1 MQVGIWSVG
10 VHLPEQIRENDWWS
24 DDVVSRWREKADA
37 KLDRAA
43 DADHELAT
51 DGARLVLKHMS
62 RYRDDVFR
70 GARQRR
76 ILADA
81 QSTTD
86 IELLAARKALAS
98 AEVAPGEVD
107 LLLSSTT
114 LPDVLL
120 VPNACRLHERLGLPA
135 RCFSL
140 QTEGVCNAFLMQLAL
155 AEQMI
160 RGGQARVALLVQ
172 SSGTSRLVRP
182 EDPLSA
188 WFGDA
193 ATAVVVG
200 KVADGYGLL
209 GRRHETYGE
218 YYDGLKCGRPDG
230 RWYDGAP
237 VSYIDQA
244 SNSRSM
250 LLSTMHRSRQVIHD
264 ALAEA
269 GTSPEQVDFYASHQ
283 GFAWFRAMT
292 QEHAGL
298 VNARTVDT
306 FEWTTSV
313 LGCNIPLVLHVGE
326 KEGLLRP
333 GDLVASFA
341 GAAGAVISAFAY
353 RWGRG

>member
-1 MQVGIWSVG
+1 MQVGIWGVG
-10 VHLPEQIRENDWWS
+10 VHLPEQVRDNSWWPK
-24 DDVVSRWREKADA
+24 DVVARWQEKADA
-37 KLDRAA
+37 RLDRAA

-51 DGARLVLKHMS
+51 EGARLVLKHMS

-70 GARQRR
+70 GARERR
-76 ILADA
+76 ILPEGLA
-81 QSTTD
+81 TTD
-86 IELLAARKALAS
+86 IELPAAKKALA
-98 AEVAPGEVD
+98 AAGVEPGEVD

-120 VPNACRLHERLGLPA
+120 VPNACRLHERLGLA
-135 RCFSL
+135 TRCFTL
-140 QTEGVCNAFLMQLAL
+140 QTEGVCNAFLLQFAL

-172 SSGTSRLVRP
+172 SSGTSRLVSR

-200 KVADGYGLL
+200 PVADGFGLL
-209 GRRHETYGE
+209 GRRHETYGQF
-218 YYDGLKCGRPDG
+218 YDGLKCGRPDG
-230 RWYDGAP
+230 RWYDGPP

-269 GTSPEQVDFYASHQ
+269 GATAEAVDFYASHQ

-292 QEHAGL
+292 QEHAGM

-306 FEWTTSV
+306 FDWTASV

-341 GAAGAVISAFAY
+341 GAAGAVISALVY